1 MQIALSFT
9 GLEKL
14 EEGQKGIESF
24 FGAKAIAPNTDAGV
38 KRGRSSSPFTPET
51 PGTPGTPA
59 TSVSS
64 ATPLGP
70 SPKKPR
76 LPTLHTGKRK
86 TGLETFLAKT
96 GESSKSLSI
105 SSARAGSVQPVK
117 QEVTDV
123 TEVFA
128 AVDPVEVEIVE
139 LSESEVTNLGT
150 QARDGS
156 AWTCPRCSA
165 SFAAPEDL
173 QLESAAVY
181 ITAQR
186 QEHDDWHFAMDLHD
200 GDRSGSTSTRPTS
213 SAAANSRPKVKKKKA
228 EGIKAF
234 FAPKSK

>member
-105 SSARAGSVQPVK
+105 SSARAGIVQPVK
-117 QEVTDV
+117 EEVTDV

-128 AVDPVEVEIVE
+128 AADPVEVEIVE
-139 LSESEVTNLGT
+139 LIEPEATSLGL

-165 SFAAPEDL
+165 SFAAPGDL
-173 QLESAAVY
+173 QPEPAAVY